1 MHRAQKNK
9 HTKHHEILS
18 FSYKRRR
25 DPRRDLSQKKRIR
38 NEKKKATVTDRL
50 TQSLLCVYKYS
61 IRCIFGT
68 FLTDDKTDSGNLKK
82 VVFRRNVRQGTFSL
96 NNTSIVPAAEI
107 VRERNK
113 KTAVVEA
120 RYRRFCTFGQF
131 NDFAL
136 CAADTEDVHERGLAA
151 FPILA

>member
-1 MHRAQKNK
+1 M
-9 HTKHHEILS
+9 I
-18 FSYKRRR
+18 
-25 DPRRDLSQKKRIR
+25 
-38 NEKKKATVTDRL
+38 EKIKATVTDRL
-50 TQSLLCVYKYS
+50 THSLLCVCKYS

-113 KTAVVEA
+113 KTAVVET

-151 FPILA
+151 FPILAERFSHIAASARNIENIISYLESQADI